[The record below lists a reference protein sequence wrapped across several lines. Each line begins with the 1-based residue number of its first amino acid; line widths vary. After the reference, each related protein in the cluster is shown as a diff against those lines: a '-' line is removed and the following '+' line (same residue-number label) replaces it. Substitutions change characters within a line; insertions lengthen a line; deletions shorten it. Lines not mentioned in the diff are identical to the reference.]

1 MYNTKKFVSQ
11 ILYHSMNPIAQHVG
25 LPLRRVEL
33 LRTKTGRVNQC
44 FSYKFVMPFFSKK
57 KKEQKSFQVTNTY
70 KVAV

>member
-57 KKEQKSFQVTNTY
+57 KRAKIVSSY
-70 KVAV
+70 KHL

>member
-11 ILYHSMNPIAQHVG
+11 ILYSMNPIAQHVG
-25 LPLRRVEL
+25 LPLKRVEL

-57 KKEQKSFQVTNTY
+57 KRAKIVSSY
-70 KVAV
+70 KHL